1 MVHPKRGAV
10 EEECE
15 ENADAGV
22 IPLDDDWPNG
32 AYPHIGWKRCARSDL
47 ILSCGKSCSPKS
59 RRSFGF
65 FVQCLAFSCNGV
77 FFAQSWQREST
88 DPSRHSI
95 TGVSG
100 P

>member
-77 FFAQSWQREST
+77 FFAQS
-88 DPSRHSI
+88 P
-95 TGVSG
+95 
-100 P
+100 